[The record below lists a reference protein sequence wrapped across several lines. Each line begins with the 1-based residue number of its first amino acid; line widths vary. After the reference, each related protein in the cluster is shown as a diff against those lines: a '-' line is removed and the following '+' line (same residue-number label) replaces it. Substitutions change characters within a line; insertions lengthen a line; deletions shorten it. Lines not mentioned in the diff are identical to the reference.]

1 MAAIANLTASARTM
15 VRAEKSSRTDGTV
28 RTEKKARAETAD
40 LATVRT
46 MVREERRDR
55 TAPRDRDVRMA
66 AIASSETVRIM
77 VRKDANS
84 IIIAAA

>member
-15 VRAEKSSRTDGTV
+15 VRAEKSSRTDVMV
-28 RTEKKARAETAD
+28 RIEKKARAETAD
-40 LATVRT
+40 LGIART

-66 AIASSETVRIM
+66 AIASSETVRM
-77 VRKDANS
+77 LVRKDANL
-84 IIIAAA
+84 IITAAA

>member
-1 MAAIANLTASARTM
+1 M

-28 RTEKKARAETAD
+28 RTDAMFRTEKKARAETAN
-40 LATVRT
+40 LGTVRT

-55 TAPRDRDVRMA
+55 IAPRDRVVRMA

-77 VRKDANS
+77 VRMDANS
-84 IIIAAA
+84 IITGAA

>member
-28 RTEKKARAETAD
+28 RIEKKARAQTAD
-40 LATVRT
+40 LGIART

-55 TAPRDRDVRMA
+55 TARRDRDVRTA
-66 AIASSETVRIM
+66 AIASLETVRM
-77 VRKDANS
+77 LVRKDANL
-84 IIIAAA
+84 IITAAA